1 MSRTFENCSNF
12 LGNGLQNWTTTS
24 NLTVLDSV
32 FQSCTSLTTVNLSSW
47 DVSGVTRMISAF
59 IGCTNFEG
67 NGLDSWNTSSLVL
80 ISSTFKAC
88 NNFNKNLSSWDV
100 SGVTSMREG
109 FQGTSIFEGNGL
121 DTWVTS
127 SLTNLEFAFQNAFSF
142 NQDLSGWDFSN
153 VTVMRDWGLF
163 WGMDTNNYDKL
174 LLSLSTQSLNSNLT
188 QVSMSSKYTAG
199 EVTNGVT
206 DGANTNKLID
216 STQNF
221 TATVNVGDIIKRASN
236 YAEVLTVDSNTELTL
251 DANIMVSGNTYSVEG
266 SNVAKARYFVVKTY
280 NWQII
285 DNGQA

>member
-1 MSRTFENCSNF
+1 
-12 LGNGLQNWTTTS
+12 
-24 NLTVLDSV
+24 
-32 FQSCTSLTTVNLSSW
+32 
-47 DVSGVTRMISAF
+47 
-59 IGCTNFEG
+59 
-67 NGLDSWNTSSLVL
+67 
-80 ISSTFKAC
+80 
-88 NNFNKNLSSWDV
+88 
-100 SGVTSMREG
+100 
-109 FQGTSIFEGNGL
+109 
-121 DTWVTS
+121 
-127 SLTNLEFAFQNAFSF
+127 
-142 NQDLSGWDFSN
+142 
-153 VTVMRDWGLF
+153 
-163 WGMDTNNYDKL
+163 
-174 LLSLSTQSLNSNLT
+174 
-188 QVSMSSKYTAG
+188 MSSKYTAG